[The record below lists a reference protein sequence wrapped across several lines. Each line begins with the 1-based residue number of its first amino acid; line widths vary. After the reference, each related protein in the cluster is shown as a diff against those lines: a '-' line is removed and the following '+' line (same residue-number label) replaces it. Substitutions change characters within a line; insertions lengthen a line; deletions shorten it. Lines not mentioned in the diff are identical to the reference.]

1 VIDTPAS
8 HPLLSDVF
16 ASLSVEAELLV
27 QDGAQASSALP
38 PVRIPG
44 LSADSR
50 HLRDG
55 EAFVAL
61 PGGSVHGLDFLNSVE
76 DRASI
81 VIADKQDVQERS
93 VDTCLPVVMVQDLAQ
108 RLGDLVSACNG
119 HPSRA
124 MSVCG
129 ITGTD
134 GKTSTARFVVNALQ
148 LLGKKAGFIGTIGWG
163 IGDDLTAID
172 LTTPSV
178 VDVHAM
184 LAVLRENGAEFIV
197 MEVSSHALVQGRV
210 DGVWFDVAV
219 LTNLGRDHLDYHL
232 TVDNYKA
239 AKKKLFTWSDLSA
252 AVINADDDFGLELL
266 HQMQQKI
273 PGLCGYATATNI
285 ADTDVDRHVNTVS
298 QSVPM
303 IQAQDV
309 CIDSNG
315 LSFTLYANDEAW
327 QVNSTLM
334 GRFNISN
341 MLAAVGVLRSFGIP
355 MSDSV
360 NAISKLQDV
369 PGRMEAFKKA
379 DMPSLVVDF
388 AHTPQALE
396 SALRTVREHCSGQL
410 WVVFGCGGDR
420 DAGKRPLMGAVA
432 EQLAD
437 KVIVTDDN
445 PRSESSSQIIADI
458 VAGMSRGDYG
468 PANGIGEGIGKDEYS
483 LTNAVSTIADR
494 KKAIITAFE
503 NAKPDDWILVAGKG
517 HESVQI
523 VGAERRP
530 FSDREIAQ
538 MLAAGEVA

>member
-61 PGGSVHGLDFLNSVE
+61 PGGNVHGLDFLNSVE

-119 HPSRA
+119 HP
-124 MSVCG
+124 
-129 ITGTD
+129 
-134 GKTSTARFVVNALQ
+134 
-148 LLGKKAGFIGTIGWG
+148 IGWG

-315 LSFTLYANDEAW
+315 LSFTL
-327 QVNSTLM
+327 S
-334 GRFNISN
+334 
-341 MLAAVGVLRSFGIP
+341 VGVLRSFGIP

-494 KKAIITAFE
+494 KTAIITAFE

>member
-1 VIDTPAS
+1 VIDAQAP
-8 HPLLSDVF
+8 HPLLTDVF
-16 ASLSVEAELLV
+16 ASLSIEAELLV
-27 QDGAQASSALP
+27 QGAAQASSAVP
-38 PVRIPG
+38 SVRIPG

-55 EAFVAL
+55 EAFIAL
-61 PGGSVHGLDFLNSVE
+61 PGGNVHGLDFLDSVD
-76 DRASI
+76 DRANI

-93 VDTCLPVVMVQDLAQ
+93 VDTHLPVVMVEDLAQ

-119 HPSRA
+119 HPSRS
-124 MSVCG
+124 MPVCG

-184 LAVLRENGAEFIV
+184 LAELRENGAEFIV

-210 DGVWFDVAV
+210 DGIWFDVAV

-239 AKKKLFTWSDLSA
+239 AKGKLFTWPNLSA
-252 AVINADDDFGLELL
+252 AVVNADDDFGLELL
-266 HQMQQKI
+266 HQMQKKI
-273 PGLCGYATATNI
+273 PGLCGYATATKV
-285 ADTDVDRHVNTVS
+285 AETEAVS
-298 QSVPM
+298 QTVPM
-303 IQAQDV
+303 IHAQDV

-315 LSFTLYANDEAW
+315 LSFTLCASDEQW
-327 QVNSTLM
+327 QVNSNLM
-334 GRFNISN
+334 GRFNVSN

-360 NAISKLQDV
+360 NAICKLQDV

-379 DMPSLVVDF
+379 DKPSLVVDF

-445 PRSESSSQIIADI
+445 PRSESSSEIIAEI
-458 VAGMSRGDYG
+458 VAGMSS
-468 PANGIGEGIGKDEYS
+468 GEISGGEYS
-483 LTNAVSTIADR
+483 LTNVVSTIADR
-494 KKAIITAFE
+494 KVAIVTAFE
-503 NAKPDDWILVAGKG
+503 NAESDDWILVAGKG
-517 HESVQI
+517 HENFQI
-523 VGAERRP
+523 VGSERRP

-538 MLAAGEVA
+538 MLTAGEVA